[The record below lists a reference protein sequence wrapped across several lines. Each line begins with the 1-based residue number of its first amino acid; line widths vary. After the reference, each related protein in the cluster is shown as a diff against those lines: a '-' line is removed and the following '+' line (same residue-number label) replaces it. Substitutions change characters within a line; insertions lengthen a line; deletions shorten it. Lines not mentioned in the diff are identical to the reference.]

1 MKDPAIGPVGG
12 HGVLEVRRRATCA
25 ERVPDTGAAEIAMT
39 AEGDQDHESADG
51 PAGALP
57 ANDAGMP
64 AVMK

>member
-1 MKDPAIGPVGG
+1 
-12 HGVLEVRRRATCA
+12 
-25 ERVPDTGAAEIAMT
+25 MT